1 MDEIVV
7 ESELKYNKIHNA
19 QQYRNIPWT
28 MLTLQYAISTLR
40 NQSYVSVILAVSLE
54 NIWTLMLVGSTLIY
68 TDGWKT
74 NDAAGCAAIIGQ
86 SKYSDKL

>member
-54 NIWTLMLVGSTLIY
+54 NI
-68 TDGWKT
+68 
-74 NDAAGCAAIIGQ
+74 
-86 SKYSDKL
+86 